1 MLRAGRLPNGYT
13 VLLHSRTQTLLM
25 KYFPILATTQLKL
38 KWEHRATKEKEWTEY
53 PPEHSKQLSEVRHQ
67 PVTARAFVRVRVRLV
82 RHQSVTACVFV
93 SMFLQP
99 RMLADVTPLCRAP
112 TAGFARKEA

>member
-1 MLRAGRLPNGYT
+1 
-13 VLLHSRTQTLLM
+13 M
-25 KYFPILATTQLKL
+25 KYFPKLATTQLKL

-67 PVTARAFVRVRVRLV
+67 PRDSVCVRSGEEWVGVSPIRDRCL
-82 RHQSVTACVFV
+82 FV
-93 SMFLQP
+93 SMFLHP
-99 RMLADVTPLCRAP
+99 RVLADVTPLYRAP